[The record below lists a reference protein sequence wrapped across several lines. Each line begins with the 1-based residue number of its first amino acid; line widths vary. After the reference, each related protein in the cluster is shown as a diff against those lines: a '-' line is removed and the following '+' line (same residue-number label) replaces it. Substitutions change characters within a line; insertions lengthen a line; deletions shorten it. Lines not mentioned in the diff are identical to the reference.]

1 MSGLRELYQEVIIDH
16 AKQPRNYGRLLEANH
31 KKEGFNPL
39 CGDKLTLYIVE
50 HDGKIEKIHF
60 EGSGCAISM
69 ASSSLMTEAM
79 KGKSRVEIDLI
90 FNDFHQLVT
99 QGHNV
104 DLEKKLGKLA
114 ILAGVA
120 EFPARV
126 KCATLAWHTLKAAIA
141 DDPNIVSTE

>member
-16 AKQPRNYGRLLEANH
+16 CKQPRNYGALADANH

-39 CGDKLTLYIVE
+39 CGDKLTLYLLE
-50 HDGKIEKIHF
+50 HDGKIEKVHF

-69 ASSSLMTEAM
+69 ASASLMTEALR
-79 KGKSRVEIDLI
+79 GKTRAEIELI

-99 QGHNV
+99 TGHDV
-104 DLEKKLGKLA
+104 ELEIKLGKLA
-114 ILAGVA
+114 VLAGVA

-126 KCATLAWHTLKAAIA
+126 KCATLAWHTLKAAVA
-141 DDPNIVSTE
+141 DDPSIISTE